1 MLTDTLKKQSLVRF
15 LGTLGMKSLSTF
27 GDRAF
32 KFYASLELPYK
43 LPQDVAILNPYS
55 TPRMRDYVRSFLV
68 KYFSDNRKRVLV
80 FGINPGRFGAG
91 ITGVTF
97 SDPIALE
104 IVCGVLNDL
113 PKKRE
118 LSSVFIYEFSKLW
131 GGPRSFIEIFSSRLS
146 FR

>member
-1 MLTDTLKKQSLVRF
+1 
-15 LGTLGMKSLSTF
+15 
-27 GDRAF
+27 
-32 KFYASLELPYK
+32 
-43 LPQDVAILNPYS
+43 
-55 TPRMRDYVRSFLV
+55 MRDYVRSFLV

-80 FGINPGRFGAG
+80 FGINPGRFGAD

-146 FR
+146 LR